1 MKHSIILF
9 VSGILILTGC
19 SKPKQ
24 ISGILEVPGAIFQYN
39 AEGNGMPCIAFTGSE
54 NIGHRLYSDD
64 LRKNLLLIHADPK
77 NISAEQLKKL
87 TLETVID
94 DIEKVRKTLGFKK
107 IAVMGHSMFGPIPL
121 EYALKYPDN
130 ISYSISTG
138 ATPYTTNKYFKAS
151 EEYWVSE
158 ASEDRK
164 NIFKKNLR
172 NYQAADMSSLTPGE
186 KFIKQYIAYTP
197 FRFYNAH
204 FDMTELWEGVEV
216 NMDFVNHFWGVLMR
230 DFDNTGNYKNIK
242 TPVLVIAGKYDFGA
256 PYYLWDDVKEIIPDF
271 TLHVFQNAGHN
282 PMLEIP
288 GEFNEVIF
296 DWIEKK
302 K

>member
-1 MKHSIILF
+1 M
-9 VSGILILTGC
+9 TGC

-24 ISGILEVPGAIFQYN
+24 ISGILEVPGSIFQYN
-39 AEGNGMPCIAFTGSE
+39 AEGNGIPCIAFTGSE

-64 LRKNLLLIHADPK
+64 LRNNLLLIHADPK
-77 NISAEQLKKL
+77 NISTVQLKSL

-94 DIEKVRKTLGFKK
+94 DIEKVRKILGLKK

-121 EYALKYPDN
+121 EYALKYPNN

-138 ATPYTTNKYFKAS
+138 ATPYKTNKYFKAA
-151 EEYWVSE
+151 EEYWESG

-164 NIFKKNLR
+164 NILKENLS
-172 NYQAADMSSLTPGE
+172 NFQAADMSSLTSGE

-197 FRFYNAH
+197 YRFYNAH
-204 FDMTELWEGVEV
+204 FDMTELWEGVKI
-216 NMDFVNHFWGVLMR
+216 NMDFLNHFWGVLMR
-230 DFDNTGNYKNIK
+230 DFDNTDRYENIK

-271 TLHVFQNAGHN
+271 TFHVFQNAGHN

-296 DWIEKK
+296 DWIERKK
-302 K
+302 